1 MGRLVSM
8 HIEADDE
15 ASARN
20 SITEM
25 CERLIANPIIEDFTI
40 LIQESA

>member
-15 ASARN
+15 ASARS

-40 LIQESA
+40 LIQDSA

>member
-1 MGRLVSM
+1 M

-15 ASARN
+15 ASARI

>member
-1 MGRLVSM
+1 M

-15 ASARN
+15 ASARS